1 MDEFLEDFEREGVLS
16 ALTKSPAGM
25 FLDPLKIGA
34 QPDRIEQRVSDEL
47 DPETKQRIARS
58 VELARK
64 LRKDPLI
71 SAGQARLA
79 GDQALSQQA
88 AAQQSGPAFQQGA
101 IASRGAGLGSQIL
114 GRFGGQMAQ
123 ESTRR
128 FGLANRLAGAQRALE
143 SGQALAALQERIKNE
158 YAQRGLQL
166 STDQAQFM
174 AARAIASQIAS
185 MQGQGSQPQAS
196 SNPLPFGGS
205 DRGAF
210 PVSNSYENVLRT
222 TDTNPRQMTFEE

>member
-1 MDEFLEDFEREGVLS
+1 MDEFLEDYEREGVLS

-47 DPETKQRIARS
+47 DPETKQRLARS

-79 GDQALSQQA
+79 GDQALSQQF

-101 IASRGAGLGSQIL
+101 IASRGAGLGSQVL

-166 STDQAQFM
+166 NTDQAQFM
-174 AARAIASQIAS
+174 AASAIASQIAS
-185 MQGQGSQPQAS
+185 MQKKNPTNTSQSAAPVASGSS
-196 SNPLPFGGS
+196 
-205 DRGAF
+205 RGAF
-210 PVSNSYENVLRT
+210 PVRNPEVSSGFDFDSY
-222 TDTNPRQMTFEE
+222 